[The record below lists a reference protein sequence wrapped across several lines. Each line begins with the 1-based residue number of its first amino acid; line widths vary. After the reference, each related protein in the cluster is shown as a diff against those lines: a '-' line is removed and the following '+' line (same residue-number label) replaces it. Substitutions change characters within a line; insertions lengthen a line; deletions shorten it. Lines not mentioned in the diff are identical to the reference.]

1 MARAAQRSAGAR
13 VRGEHAAALEA
24 GRGDRALDAREV
36 QKNRGGYEH
45 VRRERFAASRGS
57 SVRRIGRRRRRRQGR
72 ARAAAA
78 ASGEAVHQPLAFFR
92 AFGHKSVGYR
102 RFQRSAVIIK
112 RRRLRA
118 QASARARAHAR
129 RGGRGSR
136 RLRAPRAF
144 QEAVQPGARGDRQA
158 RARVR
163 VWRVRRLRAGAG
175 VAPPAGD
182 RVPLDVPRAD

>member
-36 QKNRGGYEH
+36 QNRGGSEH
-45 VRRERFAASRGS
+45 ARRERFAASYGY
-57 SVRRIGRRRRRRQGR
+57 SVRRIGRRRRRRQGL

-78 ASGEAVHQPLAFFR
+78 ASGEAVHQPLAFVR
-92 AFGHKSVGYR
+92 AFGRESGGYR
-102 RFQRSAVIIK
+102 RSRSATIK

-118 QASARARAHAR
+118 RASARARAYAR
-129 RGGRGSR
+129 RGRRGSR

-144 QEAVQPGARGDRQA
+144 QEAVQPCARGDRQA

-163 VWRVRRLRAGAG
+163 ARRVRRVRAGAG